1 MQQFEQSPFAS
12 PFYPPGYSYSSPPPG
27 MHSRSNFYQEGFGAS
42 IPTPAPS
49 PRTPSS
55 SRRRSSQHPE
65 FMGSSEY
72 VSGKRPSSSRRAGHE
87 HAEFSHEQY
96 STASPRPGVQY
107 RGAHFMHTPV
117 HTPPPSSHAHHNMP
131 NLYSYVPGGFTQQQP
146 EYVSRSEFPHFRYSR
161 RSPSPYYPDPSYPH
175 HYTRDSTPLKEFRR
189 HRTTSR
195 REAGRHSSR
204 SYKNDHNTYSGT
216 NGYSYD
222 EQFPAPTPGP
232 QSPPPRERTR
242 SRTHT
247 HRREATW
254 SGEPSPRSPPKP
266 TKPSRANTDP
276 AATDA
281 DAIRRKAA
289 ALGIPADYSLKN
301 WDPNERPV
309 ILLGSV
315 FDANSLGEWIFNW
328 TKYHHGRSHDATKT
342 AGGLWG
348 LLIELS
354 SKLKRARDFYHQ
366 IKTKE
371 NREILDDFTESGD
384 RLWSKLK
391 DLLKACEEYM
401 WRGARGVASPRPEEG
416 KTVQMGKKSGAEFVD
431 AMFNGVKEWE
441 RTERLMR
448 GMATWCQRF
457 EVNCED
463 ILRCPDA

>member
-1 MQQFEQSPFAS
+1 
-12 PFYPPGYSYSSPPPG
+12 
-27 MHSRSNFYQEGFGAS
+27 
-42 IPTPAPS
+42 
-49 PRTPSS
+49 
-55 SRRRSSQHPE
+55 
-65 FMGSSEY
+65 
-72 VSGKRPSSSRRAGHE
+72 
-87 HAEFSHEQY
+87 
-96 STASPRPGVQY
+96 
-107 RGAHFMHTPV
+107 MHTPV

-131 NLYSYVPGGFTQQQP
+131 NLYSYVPGSFAQQQP
-146 EYVSRSEFPHFRYSR
+146 EYVSGSKFSHFHSYRRSRSPP
-161 RSPSPYYPDPSYPH
+161 SPSPCYPAPPYPH
-175 HYTRDSTPLKEFRR
+175 HYTRDSTPHKEFRY
-189 HRTTSR
+189 RTASR
-195 REAGRHSSR
+195 REAGRPHSSRHSSR
-204 SYKNDHNTYSGT
+204 SYKNDHTTYSGT

-242 SRTHT
+242 SRTHAHPHS

-254 SGEPSPRSPPKP
+254 SGEPSPRSPPKSA
-266 TKPSRANTDP
+266 KPSMPPRANTDP
-276 AATDA
+276 AAIDA

-354 SKLKRARDFYHQ
+354 SKLKRAREFYPQ
-366 IKTKE
+366 IKAKE
-371 NREILDDFTESGD
+371 NRETLDDFMESGE

-431 AMFNGVKEWE
+431 AMFNGVKEWD

-463 ILRCPDA
+463 ILRRPDA

>member
-1 MQQFEQSPFAS
+1 
-12 PFYPPGYSYSSPPPG
+12 
-27 MHSRSNFYQEGFGAS
+27 
-42 IPTPAPS
+42 
-49 PRTPSS
+49 
-55 SRRRSSQHPE
+55 
-65 FMGSSEY
+65 
-72 VSGKRPSSSRRAGHE
+72 
-87 HAEFSHEQY
+87 
-96 STASPRPGVQY
+96 
-107 RGAHFMHTPV
+107 
-117 HTPPPSSHAHHNMP
+117 MP

-146 EYVSRSEFPHFRYSR
+146 EY
-161 RSPSPYYPDPSYPH
+161 
-175 HYTRDSTPLKEFRR
+175 
-189 HRTTSR
+189 
-195 REAGRHSSR
+195 
-204 SYKNDHNTYSGT
+204 
-216 NGYSYD
+216 
-222 EQFPAPTPGP
+222 FPAPTPGP

-276 AATDA
+276 AAADA

-354 SKLKRARDFYHQ
+354 SKLKRAREFYPE
-366 IKTKE
+366 IKAKE
-371 NREILDDFTESGD
+371 NREILNDFTESGD

>member
-1 MQQFEQSPFAS
+1 
-12 PFYPPGYSYSSPPPG
+12 
-27 MHSRSNFYQEGFGAS
+27 
-42 IPTPAPS
+42 
-49 PRTPSS
+49 
-55 SRRRSSQHPE
+55 
-65 FMGSSEY
+65 
-72 VSGKRPSSSRRAGHE
+72 
-87 HAEFSHEQY
+87 
-96 STASPRPGVQY
+96 
-107 RGAHFMHTPV
+107 
-117 HTPPPSSHAHHNMP
+117 MP
-131 NLYSYVPGGFTQQQP
+131 NIYSYVPGGFTQQQP
-146 EYVSRSEFPHFRYSR
+146 EY
-161 RSPSPYYPDPSYPH
+161 
-175 HYTRDSTPLKEFRR
+175 
-189 HRTTSR
+189 
-195 REAGRHSSR
+195 
-204 SYKNDHNTYSGT
+204 
-216 NGYSYD
+216 
-222 EQFPAPTPGP
+222 FPAPTPGP

-242 SRTHT
+242 SRTHA

-254 SGEPSPRSPPKP
+254 SGEPSPRSPPKS
-266 TKPSRANTDP
+266 TKPAMPPRANTDP
-276 AATDA
+276 AAIDA

-301 WDPNERPV
+301 WDHNERPV

-354 SKLKRARDFYHQ
+354 SKLKRSREFYPQ
-366 IKTKE
+366 IKAKE
-371 NREILDDFTESGD
+371 NRETLDDFMESGE

-401 WRGARGVASPRPEEG
+401 WRGARGVTSPRPEEG

-463 ILRCPDA
+463 ILRRPDA